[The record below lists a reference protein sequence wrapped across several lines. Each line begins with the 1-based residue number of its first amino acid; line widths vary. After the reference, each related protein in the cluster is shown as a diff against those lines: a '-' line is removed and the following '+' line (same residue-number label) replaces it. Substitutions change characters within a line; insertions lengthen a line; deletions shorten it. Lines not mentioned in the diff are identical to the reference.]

1 MILKFIVHTDFCGA
15 PQILS
20 GVYVGDLLFS
30 SRESFFFFRGC
41 FLYLKPKV
49 SAKVK
54 LTTVL
59 RSETSK
65 VTHFANPQFNPKH
78 MQGKRSFP
86 QHLYHQ
92 KDKMNNPHRKLCA

>member
-30 SRESFFFFRGC
+30 SRESFFFFPRL
-41 FLYLKPKV
+41 FSLSK
-49 SAKVK
+49 AKVK

-78 MQGKRSFP
+78 MQGKLSFP